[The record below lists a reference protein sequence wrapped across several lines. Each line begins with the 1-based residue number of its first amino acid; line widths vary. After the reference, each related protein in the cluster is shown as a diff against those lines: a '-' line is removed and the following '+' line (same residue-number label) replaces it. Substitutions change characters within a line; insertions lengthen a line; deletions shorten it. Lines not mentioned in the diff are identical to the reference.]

1 MYIFNS
7 DLDNTLIY
15 SYKHDIGADKINV
28 EIYEDREISFITN
41 KTSKLLKDVVEK
53 TIFVPTT
60 TRTIEQYKRIDLGI
74 GIPKYALVCNGGI
87 LLKDGLEDNE
97 WYMESLNMIKDSREE
112 LEKGIEFLDNE
123 KRRNFEVRF
132 IRELFV
138 FTKCEEPEQV
148 VDELRQSLDRNKV
161 DIFNNGAK
169 VYIVPKKLN
178 KGAAILRLK
187 EKLGVEK
194 TIAAGDSEFDVSM
207 IEKSDYGIAPKGL
220 EDKLNKE
227 NGIDIIGDNEMFS
240 EKVLEKVISICDM
253 SM

>member
-112 LEKGIEFLDNE
+112 LEK
-123 KRRNFEVRF
+123 
-132 IRELFV
+132 
-138 FTKCEEPEQV
+138 V

-240 EKVLEKVISICDM
+240 EKVLEKVISICTM
-253 SM
+253 SS